1 MLSACRPGQV
11 SSSRQASRTGRPC
24 AETVSLPKGIH
35 GVGTV
40 QTIPDVNCGN
50 QEQEPVDLDRVVG
63 PTSSP
68 ATKFRI
74 LGPIP
79 CGQSQTAYRA
89 RDAAGRMVVLQKIRP
104 TRDAASATEVLE
116 GELDRYRT
124 VEHVNLVSLYET
136 QREDDALLIST
147 EFVDGANLQGHLNR
161 GQRFSVP
168 KAVRIML
175 SIAEAVGTLHEAG
188 LIHRAIRPATIMLTP
203 YGRAKLQLPQFAVPA
218 SDDESWTG
226 LATDVQSMEYM
237 APEHLESRAAAD
249 EKSDI
254 YSLGA
259 TLCALITGA
268 APFAATDHADSL
280 ERKLHRRFTDPAALI
295 PGLSAEIAILIRRSL
310 DPDPQLRPSS
320 VAAFVDGLQTALEGL
335 GGYTLLEEIGS
346 GNSAVLYRA
355 RSPQGQVVALKVLR
369 DEASADERRL
379 TRFYQEAK
387 LALHIDHPQVI
398 RVLEVGE
405 EHGKHFIAMEHVEG
419 ENLARWTMRHQRL
432 SEASALRIIEQI
444 AEAVSHLHRQGI
456 VHRDVNPANILIDRQ
471 GRAVLSDLGLS
482 KRTDFDLG
490 LTAVGTG
497 LGTAVFA
504 APELFFDAKN
514 AQANADIYGLG
525 ATLSSMLTGRRP
537 FSTATLR
544 EMLLAKRRGSYSDP
558 HDVCPSLTWQ
568 TTLLIRKAM
577 RPVPARRPADDDFL
591 KYVRICREA
600 CRIASRPAV
609 RTHVLPHDTPSVWH
623 VAFQSAEGTSCRTT
637 ATTEQ
642 VRRLVASGKLGLQT
656 QVATR
661 EDGPYLPLHRIPGLC
676 CPQGD
681 FGEEGS
687 KASAPFLATVL
698 KRIPLPWKSLRRRSG
713 AARPPQGSSPSGSKH
728 TIERS
733 YAAVVTVALV
743 VVFGSLLSLV

>member
-1 MLSACRPGQV
+1 MQPIPG
-11 SSSRQASRTGRPC
+11 
-24 AETVSLPKGIH
+24 
-35 GVGTV
+35 
-40 QTIPDVNCGN
+40 VNCRN
-50 QEQEPVDLDRVVG
+50 QEQQPANLDRVAG
-63 PTSSP
+63 QSSSTS
-68 ATKFRI
+68 TKFRI

-79 CGQSQTAYRA
+79 CGQGQTAYRA
-89 RDAAGRMVVLQKIRP
+89 RDAAGRLVVLQKIRP
-104 TRDAASATEVLE
+104 TRDDASVTETFE
-116 GELDRYRT
+116 DEIERYRT
-124 VEHVNLVSLYET
+124 VEHVNLVSLYEV
-136 QREDDALLIST
+136 QEEDDSRLVST
-147 EFVDGANLQGHLNR
+147 EFVDGVSLQGHLNR

-168 KAVRIML
+168 KAVRIVL
-175 SIAEAVGTLHEAG
+175 SIAEAVAALHEAG
-188 LIHRAIRPATIMLTP
+188 LVHRAIRPATIMLTP
-203 YGRAKLQLPQFAVPA
+203 YGRAKLHLPQFAGMA
-218 SDDESWTG
+218 SDDESRTSS
-226 LATDVQSMEYM
+226 ATDVQSMEYT
-237 APEHLESRAAAD
+237 APEHLESRAVAD
-249 EKSDI
+249 EKSDV

-268 APFAATDHADSL
+268 VPFAATDLADSL
-280 ERKLHRRFTDPAALI
+280 ERKLHRRFTDPAALM
-295 PGLSAEIAILIRRSL
+295 PGLSAEIAALIRRSL
-310 DPDPQLRPSS
+310 DPDPLLRPSS
-320 VAAFVDGLQTALEGL
+320 VAAFMDGLQTALERL
-335 GGYTLLEEIGS
+335 GGYTLLEEIGC

-355 RSPQGQVVALKVLR
+355 RSRQGQVVALKVLR

-387 LALHIDHPQVI
+387 LALQIDHPQVI

-444 AEAVSHLHRQGI
+444 AEAVSHLHSQGI

-490 LTAVGTG
+490 LTVVGTG

-514 AQANADIYGLG
+514 AQTSADIYGLG
-525 ATLSSMLTGRRP
+525 ATLYSMLTGRRP

-558 HDVCPSLTWQ
+558 RDVCPSLTWQ
-568 TTLLIRKAM
+568 TTLLIQKAM
-577 RPVPARRPADDDFL
+577 RPVPSRRPADDDFL

-600 CRIASRPAV
+600 CRIASRPAA

-623 VAFQSAEGTSCRTT
+623 VAFQNAEGTSCRTT

-642 VRRLVASGKLGLQT
+642 VRRLVASGKLGPQT

-661 EDGPYLPLHRIPGLC
+661 EDGPYLPLHRIPELC

-687 KASAPFLATVL
+687 EAGTPFLATVL
-698 KRIPLPWKSLRRRSG
+698 KRIPLPWRSLRRRSG
-713 AARPPQGSSPSGSKH
+713 PARPPQNPTSPGSKH

-733 YAAVVTVALV
+733 YVAVVTVALV